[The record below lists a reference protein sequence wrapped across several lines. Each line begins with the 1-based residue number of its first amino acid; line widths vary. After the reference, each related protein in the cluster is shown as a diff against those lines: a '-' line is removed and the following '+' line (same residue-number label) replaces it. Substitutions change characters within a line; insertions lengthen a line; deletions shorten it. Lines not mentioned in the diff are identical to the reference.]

1 MKQNKATVAV
11 LFAAV
16 FLYIFKDGRREK
28 RYCLTV
34 NKV

>member
-16 FLYIFKDGRREK
+16 FLYIFKDGGEK
-28 RYCLTV
+28 KRCCLSV